1 MKNIALVLYGLAATA
16 ALVLFMAVTAPGCA
30 ITRTFRSDTPAG
42 TTHAS
47 YESYAGGLVV
57 REDTVT
63 TSRDDYRRCLDDRR
77 TSGMHLL
84 GIDDQASCYRQTVP
98 AYDPRGSAPVVTV
111 PVFYG
116 GYGGYGSP
124 YYMGYFGTNGAPVRW

>member
-1 MKNIALVLYGLAATA
+1 MKHLALMLYGLAATA
-16 ALVLFMAVTAPGCA
+16 ALALFMAVTGPGCA
-30 ITRTFRSDTPAG
+30 ITRSFRSDTPAG

-77 TSGMHLL
+77 ASGTHVL
-84 GIDDQASCYRQTVP
+84 GIDDQASCYRQTVA

-111 PVFYG
+111 PIFPYG
-116 GYGGYGSP
+116 YPGMGS
-124 YYMGYFGTNGAPVRW
+124 YYGYFGMNGAPVRW